1 MKFLKKHFEKMILA
15 LLLSIFAVAL
25 IYLYNIIEAAG
36 NITERDLQ
44 IPQPV
49 NDYESV
55 NVKDDENYA
64 IAMWMTKPAIW
75 QLSEPRNTSDKMAG
89 EYSDLLKPP
98 VMARC
103 PHCQQFIPLVLF
115 LNGEKCIFCREQE
128 PLVKPTRDYSD
139 LDIAIG
145 ADTDGDG
152 LPNAFEIRNTMN
164 PNDYTDGISDFDGDS
179 FSNSYEYMMKTDM
192 KDPKSH
198 PPFWKRLYITGM
210 KKSPLGVFLVSVMT
224 GAEAEAELRV
234 GGRTSRFKIGQELKV
249 RGKKY
254 RVSSIESETD
264 EMGQAVGKVV
274 LVSDDGSEAI
284 VREGAEASI
293 ESKTEVMIADSS
305 NLIPPKAYKVN
316 DNITL
321 GRSRRSNVRGEKAD
335 EATYVIKSIDA
346 KNLRVV
352 LEDKA
357 NPQDFISISRT
368 CEIPE
373 RVWLNNFQ
381 YYQNRSNMS
390 MDPMQQMMRGMGMG
404 MMR

>member
-1 MKFLKKHFEKMILA
+1 MVYSEWI
-15 LLLSIFAVAL
+15 S
-25 IYLYNIIEAAG
+25 
-36 NITERDLQ
+36 TE
-44 IPQPV
+44 
-49 NDYESV
+49 
-55 NVKDDENYA
+55 
-64 IAMWMTKPAIW
+64 
-75 QLSEPRNTSDKMAG
+75 
-89 EYSDLLKPP
+89 
-98 VMARC
+98 
-103 PHCQQFIPLVLF
+103 
-115 LNGEKCIFCREQE
+115 NG
-128 PLVKPTRDYSD
+128 
-139 LDIAIG
+139 
-145 ADTDGDG
+145 
-152 LPNAFEIRNTMN
+152 
-164 PNDYTDGISDFDGDS
+164 
-179 FSNSYEYMMKTDM
+179 MKTDM

-321 GRSRRSNVRGEKAD
+321 GRSRKSNVRGEKAD